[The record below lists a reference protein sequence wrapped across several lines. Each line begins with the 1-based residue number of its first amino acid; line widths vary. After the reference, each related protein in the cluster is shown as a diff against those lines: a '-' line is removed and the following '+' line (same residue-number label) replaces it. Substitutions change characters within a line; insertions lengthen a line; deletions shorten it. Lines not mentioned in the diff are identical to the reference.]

1 MINFSGI
8 DKYQDVTESVYSI
21 QMKQDMVQLSIH

>member
-8 DKYQDVTESVYSI
+8 DKYQDVKESVYSI
-21 QMKQDMVQLSIH
+21 QMKQDMVQVSIH

>member
-8 DKYQDVTESVYSI
+8 DKYQDVKESVYSI